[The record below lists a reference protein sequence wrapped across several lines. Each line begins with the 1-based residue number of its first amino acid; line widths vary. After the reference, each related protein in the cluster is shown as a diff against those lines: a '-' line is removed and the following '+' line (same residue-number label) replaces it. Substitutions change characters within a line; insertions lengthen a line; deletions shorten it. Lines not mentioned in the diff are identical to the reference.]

1 MTILIILGC
10 LFIALLVAIPLI
22 ERSGFRMSSEQMGQW
37 GRWVLPLLVILGIV
51 QLVMYY
57 AN

>member
-10 LFIALLVAIPLI
+10 LFIALLVVIPLI
-22 ERSGFRMSSEQMGQW
+22 EHSGFRMSSEQMGQW

>member
-10 LFIALLVAIPLI
+10 LFIALLVVIPLI

>member
-1 MTILIILGC
+1 MTIVIILGC
-10 LFIALLVAIPLI
+10 LFIALLVVIPLI